1 MGNLSSI
8 LFISFAA
15 PLLLAILICKNESR
29 TLLFF
34 FFIGTVVALFCGE
47 FTGIFISIS
56 SLGNTVFTSNISPFI
71 EELFKAIPILLYAF
85 TENPKRQLLL
95 ECAALVG
102 VGFAVL
108 ENAYV
113 LAGNL
118 GFVTIPLAT
127 IRGFGAGLM
136 HGLCTMCVGY
146 GASFIHTRK
155 KVFYSG
161 TIAILAAVSIYHAI
175 YNMLVLSEHQLVG
188 VLLPTVTFIPIW
200 IFLNRKRRL
209 NSGF

>member
-15 PLLLAILICKNESR
+15 PLLLVILICKNESR
-29 TLLFF
+29 TLLFY

-47 FTGIFISIS
+47 LDGMLVKLIPSSSII
-56 SLGNTVFTSNISPFI
+56 FTSNITPLV
-71 EELFKAIPILLYAF
+71 EELFKAVPILLFAF

-95 ECAALVG
+95 ECAAAVG

-108 ENAYV
+108 ENAYI
-113 LAGNL
+113 LASSVNS
-118 GFVTIPLAT
+118 VTIPLAI
-127 IRGFGAGLM
+127 IRGFGSGLM
-136 HGLCTMCVGY
+136 HGICTMCVGY
-146 GASFIHTRK
+146 GVSFIHTRR

-175 YNMLVLSEHQLVG
+175 YNMLVQSSYQIVG
-188 VLLPTVTFIPIW
+188 FLLPSISFIPLLL
-200 IFLNRKRRL
+200 FLKKHRRISK
-209 NSGF
+209 N

>member
-1 MGNLSSI
+1 MGLNSI

-15 PLLLAILICKNESR
+15 PLLLAILICRNESR

-47 FTGIFISIS
+47 VNGILIGIS
-56 SLGNTVFTSNISPFI
+56 SLGNIVFTANISPFI
-71 EELFKAIPILLYAF
+71 EELFKAVPILLYAF
-85 TENPKRQLLL
+85 LENPKKQLLL
-95 ECAALVG
+95 ECSALVG

-108 ENAYV
+108 ENAYI
-113 LAGNL
+113 LAGNP

-161 TIAILAAVSIYHAI
+161 TIAVLTAVSIYHAI
-175 YNMLVLSEHQLVG
+175 YNMLVMSEHQLVG
-188 VLLPTVTFIPIW
+188 ILLPTITFIPIW
-200 IFLNRKRRL
+200 IFLNRKRKL
-209 NSGF
+209 SSGF